1 MGVGQG
7 VAADE
12 TTPVVGSAGKVVS
25 AGHIVV
31 SRQKYLVPTKYN
43 EVPFFAAQVASGQLP
58 PIEKRLP
65 AEPFVVGP
73 GVLNSERWLDW
84 EGGRYGGTIRTPN
97 LNGGV
102 HELALAM
109 GMTILRAPDQST
121 KDPLPAIVSSYQIS

>member
-1 MGVGQG
+1 MGLLVIVILVGQG

-65 AEPFVVGP
+65 AEPFVEPFVRIEVCEP
-73 GVLNSERWLDW
+73 
-84 EGGRYGGTIRTPN
+84 
-97 LNGGV
+97 
-102 HELALAM
+102 
-109 GMTILRAPDQST
+109 
-121 KDPLPAIVSSYQIS
+121 SS